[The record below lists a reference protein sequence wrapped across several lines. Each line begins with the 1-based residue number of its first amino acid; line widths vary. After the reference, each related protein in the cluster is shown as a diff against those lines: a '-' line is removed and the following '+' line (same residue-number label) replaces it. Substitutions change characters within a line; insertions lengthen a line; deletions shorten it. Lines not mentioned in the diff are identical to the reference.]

1 MTCEEWIAG
10 IRLRGGDCH
19 NKATDV
25 ALVGD
30 GKAIMA
36 QMNAALAGRQWFHPK
51 ESPWRQM
58 ISNKSAEKPNTL
70 IWGARY
76 DPHDGRLW
84 LQGFFV
90 EDPKHI
96 RGALDEAMNHRG
108 PALVNIVLSQGSA
121 RKPRQ
126 FRWHSQSVAAPMAGV
141 APATLGRGPLGNER
155 PFFHA

>member
-76 DPHDGRLW
+76 DRMMDAFGCKA
-84 LQGFFV
+84 F
-90 EDPKHI
+90 
-96 RGALDEAMNHRG
+96 
-108 PALVNIVLSQGSA
+108 LSRTRST
-121 RKPRQ
+121 
-126 FRWHSQSVAAPMAGV
+126 SAAPSTK
-141 APATLGRGPLGNER
+141 P
-155 PFFHA
+155 